1 MTEFV
6 FSHITSMVF
15 IVSQLLIVIS
25 AIVLLAITIRAYKMT
40 RYRKMIYVI
49 IAFSLFA
56 VQHTI
61 NFVDQGLADI
71 MSDDIVFAIAGVV
84 QLAIMAMFF
93 LAIVKK

>member
-61 NFVDQGLADI
+61 NFVDQGLTDI

-93 LAIVKK
+93 LAIVRK